1 MTFLACLLASF
12 LTYHAATCL
21 RLSVALHCLSEPRWT
36 KAGLATKTIGI
47 ELSTSLRTLMQHVRW
62 KHTRNTKACTLWCIL
77 WHVKSEMLCLH
88 LAESTWPPW
97 PPPPAL
103 LRWLDLLVVQLAM
116 TSFDFNKLQPPSTP
130 FTSLDWTP
138 ILHEHILS
146 SLSWSLDN
154 NTFQN
159 VQVSVKHV
167 SNMCQTCCIN
177 SARCLKLLRFAIS
190 QHKAFTLVRSP
201 LTRRKRGF
209 SLLTCCT
216 ARPRGHKCLQTE
228 SSADT
233 TPITTWNFEFCIV
246 LNMWTYVKYE
256 HIWNKGIVKAVLSR
270 QLSIAFSCKCMQ
282 MHQCLLAKSRKL
294 VQMIL

>member
-1 MTFLACLLASF
+1 MYHHGGRLCASCRC
-12 LTYHAATCL
+12 TITIYWTNRRWRPSA
-21 RLSVALHCLSEPRWT
+21 SALNP
-36 KAGLATKTIGI
+36 GGI
-47 ELSTSLRTLMQHVRW
+47 ELMSMGMQRGSSIWST
-62 KHTRNTKACTLWCIL
+62 
-77 WHVKSEMLCLH
+77 
-88 LAESTWPPW
+88 
-97 PPPPAL
+97 
-103 LRWLDLLVVQLAM
+103 
-116 TSFDFNKLQPPSTP
+116 
-130 FTSLDWTP
+130 
-138 ILHEHILS
+138 
-146 SLSWSLDN
+146 
-154 NTFQN
+154 
-159 VQVSVKHV
+159 KHV